1 MALLTN
7 VLCLDSQHGGSR
19 TGRLPRCA
27 RAAPTCDSLGTH
39 YTDHAQHHRHDHGPA
54 DYGLDYDYD
63 DSDYAHYDHYATSE
77 ALGDDPTQTPLFC
90 GRPHFQTAVSNCRRQ
105 DVAGADLIGSIPI
118 HL

>member
-54 DYGLDYDYD
+54 DYGLDYDD
-63 DSDYAHYDHYATSE
+63 FDYDHNDHKRPARHFAINFLITLGVSATRSSACQE
-77 ALGDDPTQTPLFC
+77 W
-90 GRPHFQTAVSNCRRQ
+90 
-105 DVAGADLIGSIPI
+105 VADREN
-118 HL
+118 